1 MERLMSLARP
11 VRPGKALISAFVGML
26 ALPLLAS
33 CAYDDGYY
41 DPAPVYGGGYGY
53 GGYGYNHGYYG
64 DPCWPY
70 GCDDWR
76 HRHHHHGSGDDDDGD
91 NSHHHHHGGGDP
103 PGGGPGGP
111 GGPGPQTNNNPS
123 PPYPYPPWNKQ
134 QRDSK
139 N

>member
-1 MERLMSLARP
+1 MSLVRP
-11 VRPGKALISAFVGML
+11 LRPGKALISAVVGML

-53 GGYGYNHGYYG
+53 GGYGYGGYGYNHGYYG

-70 GCDDWR
+70 GCDDWH
-76 HRHHHHGSGDDDDGD
+76 HRHHHHGSGDDGDGD

-103 PGGGPGGP
+103 PGGGPP
-111 GGPGPQTNNNPS
+111 TGPGPQVNNRPP
-123 PPYPYPPWNKQ
+123 PPYPYPLWNKQ